1 MNTSH
6 YVDIALI
13 KNKKVEFE
21 MELSKLK
28 VGQLVEHDNGFIGEV
43 KEITGSKGFTEVI
56 LEVVDSGTSCMEVG
70 DTWRAMPSLILRVVK
85 DVQAFKVEA
94 ELEFTGLEKLEELI
108 GQAEEALTIIN
119 DAKPFKVT
127 IDGIVFEGTTAQFD
141 AFMTTMNKYKLD

>member
-1 MNTSH
+1 
-6 YVDIALI
+6 
-13 KNKKVEFE
+13 VEFE
-21 MELSKLK
+21 MEFKDLK
-28 VGQLVEHDNGFIGEV
+28 VGQLVEHENGFIGKIIAIEGNYEDADIIIEV
-43 KEITGSKGFTEVI
+43 TDSKDTGWS
-56 LEVVDSGTSCMEVG
+56 VG
-70 DTWRAMPSLILRVVK
+70 YRYEALARYINRIVK
-85 DVQAFKVEA
+85 PAVPEKVKVEA